1 MPCFAK
7 DTSDF
12 SDHRAASEVELKKRA
27 RRSPRPAGKS
37 LGNCLPGNDLAKS
50 LLLFAARLFLIFRV
64 ALVGGVLAFR
74 LVPISALGRAV
85 RLRLSFAG
93 GRFARSCRISICV
106 RGCRVRRRCRT
117 IGRGFRWLGGI
128 AVRLRGSG
136 PLPPPPSPPRVYHPP
151 SSRHP

>member
-12 SDHRAASEVELKKRA
+12 SDQRAASKVELKKRA

-64 ALVGGVLAFR
+64 ALVGGVLPFR

-93 GRFARSCRISICV
+93 GPFPRSAIISIVSPGCV
-106 RGCRVRRRCRT
+106 LPPRRR
-117 IGRGFRWLGGI
+117 
-128 AVRLRGSG
+128 
-136 PLPPPPSPPRVYHPP
+136 PLPGPFPSHAPAPLLRPGL
-151 SSRHP
+151 